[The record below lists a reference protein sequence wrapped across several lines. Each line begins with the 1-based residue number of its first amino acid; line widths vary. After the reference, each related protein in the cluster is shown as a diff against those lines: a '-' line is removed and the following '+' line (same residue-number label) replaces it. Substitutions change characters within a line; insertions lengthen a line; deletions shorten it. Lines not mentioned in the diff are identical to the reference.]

1 MGDNTDEEMFEDW
14 EEVRAGYRRKDEE
27 LASMENHQLFGY
39 MQDIERLFSQVAA
52 LQEADLSRL
61 CRQQAEQHEGGGG
74 GQPIARRKCVMLGQQ
89 AKVSFKRS
97 LVLTCMYGV
106 LDTTPPPLKEKKTKD
121 PKYQ

>member
-61 CRQQAEQHEGGGG
+61 CRQQAEQHDGGGG
-74 GQPIARRKCVMLGQQ
+74 GQPISRQPRWRLCLEESSEDDQ
-89 AKVSFKRS
+89 
-97 LVLTCMYGV
+97 
-106 LDTTPPPLKEKKTKD
+106 
-121 PKYQ
+121 